1 MIVWIG
7 YKIGNEI
14 LWHVSGNNK
23 YYTSKIVGF
32 NKNQNVTMTRKYL
45 EVLGIEY
52 KPDSLYTYVD
62 LSENKDIAGVTV
74 IFNIDK
80 LKEMNR
86 I

>member
-1 MIVWIG
+1 
-7 YKIGNEI
+7 
-14 LWHVSGNNK
+14 
-23 YYTSKIVGF
+23 
-32 NKNQNVTMTRKYL
+32 MTRKYL

-52 KPDSLYTYVD
+52 KPDSLYTNVD

>member
-74 IFNIDK
+74 ISNIDK

>member
-1 MIVWIG
+1 
-7 YKIGNEI
+7 
-14 LWHVSGNNK
+14 
-23 YYTSKIVGF
+23 
-32 NKNQNVTMTRKYL
+32 MTRKYL

-52 KPDSLYTYVD
+52 KPDSLYTNVD

-80 LKEMNR
+80 LTEMNR

>member
-52 KPDSLYTYVD
+52 KPDSLYTNVD
-62 LSENKDIAGVTV
+62 LSENKDIAGVTI